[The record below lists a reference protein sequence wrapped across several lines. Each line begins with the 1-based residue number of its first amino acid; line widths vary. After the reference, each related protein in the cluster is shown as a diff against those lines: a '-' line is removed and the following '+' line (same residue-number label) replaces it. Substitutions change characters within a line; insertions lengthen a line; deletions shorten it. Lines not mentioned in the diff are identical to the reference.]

1 MKKWPKR
8 KINQTPCGE
17 SCHLLTKVDV
27 RSEKV
32 LTGELGTIKPSALP
46 YITTQKI
53 EKNPEKMPK
62 SSNTFSTKSKQI
74 IIDRVPL
81 SSWCHPMGVDETSEG
96 LASAALCLCS

>member
-1 MKKWPKR
+1 MKKWPQK

-46 YITTQKI
+46 YITTKKTQI

-62 SSNTFSTKSKQI
+62 SSNLFS
-74 IIDRVPL
+74 
-81 SSWCHPMGVDETSEG
+81 
-96 LASAALCLCS
+96 

>member
-1 MKKWPKR
+1 MKKWPQR

-46 YITTQKI
+46 YITTQKTQI
-53 EKNPEKMPK
+53 EKNPENGKDAK
-62 SSNTFSTKSKQI
+62 EFRLLFLEIKTDNY
-74 IIDRVPL
+74 
-81 SSWCHPMGVDETSEG
+81 
-96 LASAALCLCS
+96 

>member
-1 MKKWPKR
+1 MKKWPQR

-62 SSNTFSTKSKQI
+62 I

-81 SSWCHPMGVDETSEG
+81 SSWYLWELTKLQKVLPVLHCVCAHEMT
-96 LASAALCLCS
+96 